1 MDFPDSLPRSY
12 LQQTPTSYDALHGAL
27 DSACNT
33 GHSSFQALLLKTE
46 VSPDNF
52 PKGSAV
58 NNFAFAPI
66 PTKHC
71 ILSST
76 SALLSPLGYKLLKGR
91 DWVRFSVT
99 SPTVPHGATQV
110 LESLCGGHLRVLRF
124 YLGGI

>member
-91 DWVRFSVT
+91 D
-99 SPTVPHGATQV
+99 
-110 LESLCGGHLRVLRF
+110 
-124 YLGGI
+124 